1 MKKNILTLFPTNVS
15 RIFFSLACIAIATIF
30 INCNERVSNKPE
42 GIAPPIVIHDQID
55 LRKKQEAPAASKPTP
70 PVKPAMEGTKEMSKE
85 EKIKHLTDL
94 QRRVTQE
101 EATEPP
107 FKNEYWNNKKEGL
120 YVDIVSGK
128 PLFSSKDKFESD
140 CGWPSFA
147 KPLEEKNVG
156 KKTDYKLIYPR
167 TEVHSVDG
175 SHLGHVFNDG
185 PRELG
190 GLRYCINSASLRF
203 IPKEDLEKEGY
214 PEYKKL
220 FE

>member
-1 MKKNILTLFPTNVS
+1 MLL
-15 RIFFSLACIAIATIF
+15 
-30 INCNERVSNKPE
+30 NCSNGQADKPSE
-42 GIAPPIVIHDQID
+42 PIVIQDHID
-55 LRKKQEAPAASKPTP
+55 IRKDSHAPAAPK
-70 PVKPAMEGTKEMSKE
+70 VKPPQEVVSEGNKKMSKE
-85 EKIKHLTDL
+85 EKIKSLTDL

-107 FKNEYWNNKKEGL
+107 FKNEYWNNKREGL

-147 KPLEEKNVG
+147 KPLDEKNVG
-156 KKTDYKLIYPR
+156 QKTDYKLIYPR

-214 PEYKKL
+214 AEYKKL